1 MVDNL
6 KKLLKD
12 ILESI
17 LKKCSYIGI
26 SSVFKTYDNEV
37 F

>member
-12 ILESI
+12 ILDSS
-17 LKKCSYIGI
+17 LRKYSYIGI
-26 SSVFKTYDNEV
+26 SSVFKTYDNDV
-37 F
+37 L